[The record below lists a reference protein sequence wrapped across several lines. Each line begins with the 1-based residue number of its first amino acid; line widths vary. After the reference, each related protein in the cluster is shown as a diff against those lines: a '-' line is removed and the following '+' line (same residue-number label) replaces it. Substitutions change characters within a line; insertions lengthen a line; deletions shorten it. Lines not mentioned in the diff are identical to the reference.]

1 MKEEV
6 DIEVSF
12 AREALTYKLDRVL
25 LKESSAGFKIRKVPE
40 HLRTKNV
47 KAYEPQIIAIGPL
60 NHYLP
65 REKTHLEE
73 MQKHKVLYLKK
84 LLQRRGEDLS
94 SLGRY
99 LVAMRELE
107 EKARCCY
114 EEPTHMLLR
123 EFVEMLLLDACFI
136 VELFRKFELDLWED
150 DDNVFMTSWVRKKLG
165 RDLLLA
171 DNQLPLFVLQQ
182 FYHDTKMP
190 EDQEINFQ
198 DLILGFF
205 SKVLP
210 VQLLN
215 VPRIGPFL
223 EVDTK
228 TKHLLGFICDYHW
241 EWVPRFVPPPYD
253 ENWNF
258 IISATN
264 LKEAGITFERI
275 EGESLLSIDFDKD
288 AGILKIP
295 TLTIDD
301 DTESFFRNISVY
313 EQFFPFDAYAPLI
326 NYLKF
331 MDCLIS
337 TAKDV
342 ELLCENKILHN
353 CLGDDEVVAN
363 MFNRLGDS
371 VALPLYNFYGDIFL
385 YVNEYC
391 DRHWNRWIAN
401 LRHSYFNTPWAIIS
415 VFAALFLLIL
425 TLTQTVFSVLAYF
438 Q

>member
-1 MKEEV
+1 M
-6 DIEVSF
+6 DADVSI
-12 AREALTYKLDRVL
+12 AVQNLTYELARVS
-25 LKESSAGFKIRKVPE
+25 KESSAVSKIRRVPQ
-40 HLRTKNV
+40 HLRTENV

-60 NHYLP
+60 NC
-65 REKTHLEE
+65 HLLNNKILLAE
-73 MQKHKVLYLKK
+73 MQKPKVLYLKK

-94 SLGRY
+94 NLERY
-99 LVAMRELE
+99 LVATRELE
-107 EKARCCY
+107 EKARFCY
-114 EEPTHMLLR
+114 AEPIHMYRFKFL
-123 EFVEMLLLDACFI
+123 EMLLLDACFI
-136 VELFRKFELDLWED
+136 VELFRKFKLDLWD
-150 DDNVFMTSWVRKKLG
+150 DDDDVFQTSWVRKKLG

-171 DNQLPLFVLQQ
+171 DNQLPLFVLQE
-182 FYHDTKMP
+182 FFDATKMP
-190 EDQEINFQ
+190 EDKETNFQ
-198 DLILGFF
+198 DLILSFL
-205 SKVLP
+205 SKALP
-210 VQLLN
+210 LQLLK
-215 VPRIGPFL
+215 VSKIGLSSDLDPNI
-223 EVDTK
+223 
-228 TKHLLGFICDYHW
+228 KHLLGFIHNY
-241 EWVPRFVPPPYD
+241 VPRIIRPAYA

-258 IISATN
+258 IVCATN
-264 LKEAGITFERI
+264 LKEAGIKFEKI

-313 EQFFPFDAYAPLI
+313 EQFFPIDAHAPFI

-331 MDCLIS
+331 MDCLIN

-371 VALPLYNFYGDIFL
+371 VALPLYNFYGDIFHN
-385 YVNEYC
+385 VNKYC
-391 DRHWNRWIAN
+391 DRHWNIWIAN
-401 LRHSYFNTPWAIIS
+401 LRHNYFNTPWTIIS

-425 TLTQTVFSVLAYF
+425 TLTQTLFSVLAYF